1 MGETKKSILSLNT
14 VFDFKKKVLF
24 TLNVF
29 KKVGSILFINF
40 FLIFLQVTKSL
51 LYFGFV

>member
-14 VFDFKKKVLF
+14 AFDFKKKVLF

-29 KKVGSILFINF
+29 KKPFGWVVSFFSIFFIF
-40 FLIFLQVTKSL
+40 I
-51 LYFGFV
+51 